1 MKTLAVITAMTAV
14 LFSNVVFAEEKKE
27 NGQGRRHQKIEEV
40 KVIGVD
46 LSKQMTFRVGLTNT
60 VLLHT
65 YDERKDAWIYKG
77 SKDLSKES

>member
-46 LSKQMTFRVGLTNT
+46 LSKQMTFRVGLTNI

>member
-14 LFSNVVFAEEKKE
+14 LFSNVIFAEEKKE

-40 KVIGVD
+40 RVKGVD
-46 LSKQMTFRVGLTNT
+46 LSKPVPYRVGLTNI
-60 VLLHT
+60 VLLHK
-65 YDERKDAWIYKG
+65 YDERKNAWIYTG